1 MEADVKRKTVETAL
15 AELDAKETLFMDG
28 LDNAI
33 IGIGQQYGGPTLV
46 IYDEQQIVQELV
58 DGQEMDIEEAI
69 EYYYVNIKHAYYG
82 AGTPIIVES
91 LQALEQWWQ

>member
-15 AELDAKETLFMDG
+15 EQLEATETLFMDG

-46 IYDEQQIVQELV
+46 IYDEQQIVQELI

-82 AGTPIIVES
+82 TGTPIIVES